1 MYAGIVRFKRGR
13 STNARRYT
21 QITKRRLATKRAY
34 PESSFLPST
43 SLSPLPNASY
53 HHTSHSH
60 LLSLHDATEFIH
72 SELAVRQRKKNRSDR
87 ACYQE
92 YRIVLGI
99 KEDDKL
105 NSISDGE
112 EFTEEQIRR
121 NATGNQ
127 GNKSE
132 ADL

>member
-1 MYAGIVRFKRGR
+1 MAPFFQ
-13 STNARRYT
+13 A
-21 QITKRRLATKRAY
+21 LHY
-34 PESSFLPST
+34 P
-43 SLSPLPNASY
+43 PLPNASY